1 MIVAQAPGV
10 PYIWDK
16 TASVGS
22 KDVVQV
28 INTYSTA
35 HDLSFTSVK

>member
-16 TASVGS
+16 TILTES
-22 KDVVQV
+22 KNVQGAANQYDTDWD
-28 INTYSTA
+28 IA
-35 HDLSFTSVK
+35 FTSLK